1 MQNKEQKKIKN
12 INNQNIN
19 SSSNNKNLEEYFLIN
34 KLVQKNKN
42 SKSITNNNSNSN
54 ILRENTLES
63 KINTNTN
70 NQNKSIKNN
79 TLTDNDKQN
88 IICKDK
94 EKKTKSI
101 FLPPS
106 FHDKI
111 GSEKK
116 ATKTGGVAKKKT
128 PIKLEVPDK
137 KNKNKI
143 SKRISGINEQKKNP
157 FIKSK
162 NSNEINDKKK
172 KNDNGNNKNKN
183 NKKETN
189 KKDKIENGLNTQK
202 LLEFLISL
210 SPIDTSKCDDL
221 ISNNMNKII
230 ELENKIKE
238 ISKIT
243 ENEIKNITN
252 DENNKNKIT
261 TKQNIEIINKES
273 KMRKEIYILFFNFI
287 MGLLEQI
294 NKLSNHIANQE
305 INDLNMK
312 DNNSSSNDNLFI
324 NSNNG
329 SEMSNNSLFVSNI
342 EEEFC
347 EKLINITKSFISSD
361 IDLNDL
367 RSNFDNPDNQSER
380 INLSRWNK
388 IENGDMANGDDNKI
402 IDFNDNDYNLFLEN
416 HNKKMIMI
424 HPNEILNKIQNEE
437 KKNKKVI
444 HHYSNSLKVNSNLE
458 KLEGKINNDDDNIN
472 SDIIGN
478 IGNLEK
484 LKNCQIF

>member
-34 KLVQKNKN
+34 KLIQKNKN

-54 ILRENTLES
+54 ILRENTLEQ
-63 KINTNTN
+63 KINANTN

-88 IICKDK
+88 ITCKDK

-128 PIKLEVPDK
+128 PIKLDAPDK

-172 KNDNGNNKNKN
+172 KNDYGNNKNKN

-252 DENNKNKIT
+252 NENNKNKIT
-261 TKQNIEIINKES
+261 TKQNIEIINKKS

-324 NSNNG
+324 NSNNV

-388 IENGDMANGDDNKI
+388 I
-402 IDFNDNDYNLFLEN
+402 
-416 HNKKMIMI
+416 
-424 HPNEILNKIQNEE
+424 
-437 KKNKKVI
+437 
-444 HHYSNSLKVNSNLE
+444 
-458 KLEGKINNDDDNIN
+458 
-472 SDIIGN
+472 
-478 IGNLEK
+478 
-484 LKNCQIF
+484 

>member
-1 MQNKEQKKIKN
+1 MQNKDQKKNKN
-12 INNQNIN
+12 CNIG
-19 SSSNNKNLEEYFLIN
+19 SSSNNKNIEDHFLIN
-34 KLVQKNKN
+34 KLIQKNK
-42 SKSITNNNSNSN
+42 KTITNNNSNSN
-54 ILRENTLES
+54 ILR
-63 KINTNTN
+63 TNTQDSKTNANNN
-70 NQNKSIKNN
+70 NQNKLIKNS
-79 TLTDNDKQN
+79 TMADNDKQN
-88 IICKDK
+88 NIGKEK
-94 EKKTKSI
+94 EKKNKSI
-101 FLPPS
+101 YLPPN

-116 ATKTGGVAKKKT
+116 QGKAGGTTKKKT
-128 PIKLEVPDK
+128 PIKLEAPDK
-137 KNKNKI
+137 KNKNKYGRKI
-143 SKRISGINEQKKNP
+143 SAVNENKKNP
-157 FIKSK
+157 FSKSR
-162 NSNEINDKKK
+162 NNNDLNDKRKK
-172 KNDNGNNKNKN
+172 SDYVNNKNKN
-183 NKKETN
+183 TKKEIIN
-189 KKDKIENGLNTQK
+189 EKQKIENSLSTQK

-210 SPIDTSKCDDL
+210 SPIDTSKCDEL

-243 ENEIKNITN
+243 EKEIKEISN
-252 DENNKNKIT
+252 DENNKDKIT
-261 TKQNIEIINKES
+261 TKQNLEIINRES

-287 MGLLEQI
+287 TDLLEQI

-305 INDLNMK
+305 LNDFNIK
-312 DNNSSSNDNLFI
+312 DNSSSCNDNLFL

-329 SEMSNNSLFVSNI
+329 SDMSNNSLFVSNI

-347 EKLINITKSFISSD
+347 EKLINITRSFISSD
-361 IDLNDL
+361 IDLNDI
-367 RSNFDNPDNQSER
+367 RSNFENIDNQSER
-380 INLSRWNK
+380 INLSKWNK
-388 IENGDMANGDDNKI
+388 IENGEIFKGEEKKI
-402 IDFNDNDYNLFLEN
+402 IDYNDNEVSKNN
-416 HNKKMIMI
+416 NKKLLMV

-484 LKNCQIF
+484 IKNCTIF

>member
-1 MQNKEQKKIKN
+1 MQNKEQKKTKN
-12 INNQNIN
+12 NNNQNIN

-34 KLVQKNKN
+34 KLIQRNKN

-54 ILRENTLES
+54 ILRANTLEP
-63 KINTNTN
+63 KVNANTNS
-70 NQNKSIKNN
+70 QNKSIKNN

-88 IICKDK
+88 ITYKDK

-116 ATKTGGVAKKKT
+116 ATKTGGAAKKKT

-137 KNKNKI
+137 KNKNKL
-143 SKRISGINEQKKNP
+143 SKRISGINDQKKNP
-157 FIKSK
+157 FLKSK
-162 NSNEINDKKK
+162 YSNEINDKKK
-172 KNDNGNNKNKN
+172 KNDGNNKNKN

-243 ENEIKNITN
+243 DNEIKKITN

-305 INDLNMK
+305 INDLNIK

-329 SEMSNNSLFVSNI
+329 SDMSNNSLFVSNI

-388 IENGDMANGDDNKI
+388 IENGDMVNGGDNKI
-402 IDFNDNDYNLFLEN
+402 IDFNDNDYDLFLKN

>member
-1 MQNKEQKKIKN
+1 MQNKEQKKTKN
-12 INNQNIN
+12 NNNQNIN

-34 KLVQKNKN
+34 KLIQRNKN

-54 ILRENTLES
+54 ILRANTLEL
-63 KINTNTN
+63 KVNANINS
-70 NQNKSIKNN
+70 QNKSIKNN

-88 IICKDK
+88 ITYKDK

-116 ATKTGGVAKKKT
+116 ATKTGGAAKKKT

-137 KNKNKI
+137 KNKNKL
-143 SKRISGINEQKKNP
+143 SKRISGINDQKKNP
-157 FIKSK
+157 FLKSK
-162 NSNEINDKKK
+162 YSNEINDKKK
-172 KNDNGNNKNKN
+172 KNDGNNKNKN

-243 ENEIKNITN
+243 DNEIKKITN

-287 MGLLEQI
+287 MGLLEQT

-305 INDLNMK
+305 INDLNIK

-329 SEMSNNSLFVSNI
+329 SDMSNNSLFVSNI

-388 IENGDMANGDDNKI
+388 IENGDMVNGEDNKV
-402 IDFNDNDYNLFLEN
+402 IDFNDNDYDLFLKN

>member
-1 MQNKEQKKIKN
+1 MQNKEQKKTKN

-34 KLVQKNKN
+34 KLIQRNKN

-54 ILRENTLES
+54 ILRANTLEP
-63 KINTNTN
+63 KVNPNTNS
-70 NQNKSIKNN
+70 QNKSIKNN

-88 IICKDK
+88 ITYKDK

-116 ATKTGGVAKKKT
+116 ATKTGGAAKKKT

-137 KNKNKI
+137 KNKNKL
-143 SKRISGINEQKKNP
+143 SKRISGINDQKKNP
-157 FIKSK
+157 FLKSK
-162 NSNEINDKKK
+162 YSNEINDKKK
-172 KNDNGNNKNKN
+172 KNDGNNKNKN

-243 ENEIKNITN
+243 DNEIKKIAN

-305 INDLNMK
+305 INDLNIK

-329 SEMSNNSLFVSNI
+329 SDMSNNSLFVSNI

-388 IENGDMANGDDNKI
+388 IENGDMVNGEDNKV
-402 IDFNDNDYNLFLEN
+402 IDFNDNDYDLFLKN

>member
-1 MQNKEQKKIKN
+1 MQNKEQKKTKN

-34 KLVQKNKN
+34 KLIQRNKN

-54 ILRENTLES
+54 ILRANTLEP
-63 KINTNTN
+63 KVNANTNS
-70 NQNKSIKNN
+70 QNKSIKNN

-88 IICKDK
+88 ITYKDK

-116 ATKTGGVAKKKT
+116 ATKTGGAAKKKT

-137 KNKNKI
+137 KNKNKL
-143 SKRISGINEQKKNP
+143 SKRISGINDQKKNP
-157 FIKSK
+157 FLKSK
-162 NSNEINDKKK
+162 YSNEINDKKK
-172 KNDNGNNKNKN
+172 KNDGNNKNKN

-243 ENEIKNITN
+243 DNEIKKITN

-305 INDLNMK
+305 INDLNIK

-329 SEMSNNSLFVSNI
+329 SDMSNNSLFVSNI

-388 IENGDMANGDDNKI
+388 IENGDMVNGEDNKV
-402 IDFNDNDYNLFLEN
+402 IDFNDNDYDLFLKN

>member
-1 MQNKEQKKIKN
+1 MQNKEQKKTKN
-12 INNQNIN
+12 NNNQNIN

-34 KLVQKNKN
+34 KLIQRNKN

-54 ILRENTLES
+54 ILRANTLEP
-63 KINTNTN
+63 KVNANTNS
-70 NQNKSIKNN
+70 QNKSIKNN

-88 IICKDK
+88 ITYKDK

-116 ATKTGGVAKKKT
+116 ATKTGGAAKKKT

-137 KNKNKI
+137 KNKNKL
-143 SKRISGINEQKKNP
+143 SKRISGINDQKKNP
-157 FIKSK
+157 FLKSK
-162 NSNEINDKKK
+162 YSNEINDKKK
-172 KNDNGNNKNKN
+172 KNDGNNKNKN

-243 ENEIKNITN
+243 DNEIKKITN

-305 INDLNMK
+305 INDLNIK

-329 SEMSNNSLFVSNI
+329 SDMSNNSLFVSNI

-388 IENGDMANGDDNKI
+388 IENGDMVNGEDNKV
-402 IDFNDNDYNLFLEN
+402 IDFNDNDYDLFLKN

>member
-63 KINTNTN
+63 KINANTN

-324 NSNNG
+324 NSNNV

>member
-1 MQNKEQKKIKN
+1 MQNKEQKKTKN

-34 KLVQKNKN
+34 KLIQRNKN

-54 ILRENTLES
+54 ILRANTLEP
-63 KINTNTN
+63 KVNANTNS
-70 NQNKSIKNN
+70 QNKSIKNN

-88 IICKDK
+88 ITYKDK

-116 ATKTGGVAKKKT
+116 ATKTGGAAKKKT

-137 KNKNKI
+137 KNKNKL
-143 SKRISGINEQKKNP
+143 SKRISGINDQKKNP
-157 FIKSK
+157 FLKSK
-162 NSNEINDKKK
+162 YSNEINDKKK
-172 KNDNGNNKNKN
+172 KNDGNNKNKN

-221 ISNNMNKII
+221 ISNNMNKIL

-243 ENEIKNITN
+243 DNEIKKITN

-305 INDLNMK
+305 INDLNIK
-312 DNNSSSNDNLFI
+312 DNISSSNDNLFI

-329 SEMSNNSLFVSNI
+329 SDMSNNSLFVSNI

-388 IENGDMANGDDNKI
+388 IENGDMVNGEDNKV
-402 IDFNDNDYNLFLEN
+402 IDFNDNDYDLFLKN
-416 HNKKMIMI
+416 HNKKMLKTELENLNDEIKK
-424 HPNEILNKIQNEE
+424 NEIPNQIESILKEIIFDHEE
-437 KKNKKVI
+437 KYEMQKKER
-444 HHYSNSLKVNSNLE
+444 K
-458 KLEGKINNDDDNIN
+458 K
-472 SDIIGN
+472 
-478 IGNLEK
+478 
-484 LKNCQIF
+484 

>member
-63 KINTNTN
+63 KINANTN

-172 KNDNGNNKNKN
+172 KNDYGNNKNKN

-189 KKDKIENGLNTQK
+189 KKDKIENSLNTQK

-238 ISKIT
+238 KSKIT

-252 DENNKNKIT
+252 NENNKNKIT

>member
-116 ATKTGGVAKKKT
+116 TTKTGGVAKKKT
-128 PIKLEVPDK
+128 PIKLDVPDK

-252 DENNKNKIT
+252 NENNKNKIT

-324 NSNNG
+324 NSNNV

-388 IENGDMANGDDNKI
+388 IENGDLANGDDNKI